1 MQKQA
6 RIISIVHGKG
16 GVGKTTVSMLV
27 AAEIAERGYRTLV
40 AECDAQAS
48 ASAWASAA
56 PEGLPFPAA
65 VVNLSAYGGKVH
77 REIQKHV
84 HNYDFIVVDCPPGL
98 ESLAPQA
105 AILISDLIIIPL
117 PTSPADLWS
126 ARGIKKLL
134 EHGKDFNP
142 ALIAVVLPNRVVR
155 TSLSNAIM
163 RELAEFGIPLMSSR
177 LTNRTAYQEAVVS
190 GVSISAL
197 GRDAKAAKEEVS
209 ALVDEVLALLG
220 ERK

>member
-65 VVNLSAYGGKVH
+65 VVNLSAYEGKVH

-117 PTSPADLWS
+117 PPSPADLWS